1 MVCTATARI
10 SREPGEGAQICHDR
24 GDAVRLLRLSLPA
37 YRGLHNFELDLADA
51 LDGGH
56 AIATLI
62 GPNGG
67 GKSRALHALAEIFGA
82 LHRPGHRVAFA
93 FEIHYV
99 VHDTT
104 VRVVQTS
111 PEAAPEL
118 TVSEEGRRST
128 QVARTHWKCHL
139 PDHVFGYQ
147 AHVQA
152 PWTTEFDQH
161 RLFAARR
168 VGDWRRQ
175 WKGGFDE
182 WRAHHSPEEPWLE
195 QLTLPITCP
204 LYTPVFL
211 CTPAHLPLL
220 LLAQTTHWSDS
231 FGTYLRRHA
240 YIQRVASAVLRIRAP
255 RAARAPHLAALP
267 YWGLGGP
274 ARTLFAAAAE
284 SGRFGLIPDA
294 DPVDGAGSPADGFQ
308 IDLTTPEDV
317 RAFRNLFDSDLSMFG
332 LLATLLDAGYLT
344 AEVRLD
350 KTGTVTLG
358 LDDLSSGEQ
367 QLLTIL
373 GLLRL
378 QRAQE
383 SLFLLD
389 EPDSHFH
396 PEWSRRWYTSVR
408 SVLGPHQDSQFLTAT
423 HEPLLVAN
431 MTREQIRVV
440 ATDEEGQA
448 TAVIPRTNPRGQGA
462 GGLLTTDLFG
472 LPSQLD
478 EHTQALIDRQYA
490 LLPEAAHDPV
500 KQAELREVTA
510 DLDALG
516 FSTSNRDELV
526 AAFLAE
532 LHRRRRALV
541 ESAQGANPPPPEELQ
556 ALVAELFNERFSSV
570 I

>member
-1 MVCTATARI
+1 M
-10 SREPGEGAQICHDR
+10 
-24 GDAVRLLRLSLPA
+24 RLLRLSLPS
-37 YRGLHNFELDLADA
+37 YRGLHNFELDLTGA

-82 LHRPGHRVAFA
+82 LHRPGHRATFA
-93 FEIHYV
+93 FDLLYEMHG
-99 VHDTT
+99 TT
-104 VRVVQTS
+104 VQAIQTS
-111 PEAAPEL
+111 PEASTEL
-118 TVSEEGRRST
+118 TVTTPRGWPRRL
-128 QVARTHWKCHL
+128 ARAEWAQHL

-147 AHVQA
+147 AHAQA
-152 PWTTEFDQH
+152 PWTSEFDQH
-161 RLFAARR
+161 RRAAARR
-168 VGDWRRQ
+168 ISQWRRQ
-175 WKGGFDE
+175 WMNDFDQ
-182 WRAHHSPEEPWLE
+182 WRERHSPDEGELWSE
-195 QLTLPITCP
+195 QLTLPISCS

-231 FGTYLRRHA
+231 FGTYLRRHS
-240 YIQRVASAVLRIRAP
+240 YLQRVTSAVLRIRAP

-294 DPVDGAGSPADGFQ
+294 DPIDGAGSPADGFQ
-308 IDLTTPEDV
+308 IVLGTAEDV

-332 LLATLLDAGYLT
+332 LLATLLDAGYL
-344 AEVRLD
+344 AVDVRLD
-350 KTGTVTLG
+350 KPGALTLG
-358 LDDLSSGEQ
+358 LNDLSSGEQ

-378 QRAQE
+378 QRAHE

-396 PEWSRRWYTSVR
+396 PEWSRRWYSSVR

-440 ATDEEGQA
+440 TTDEEGQT
-448 TAVIPRTNPRGQGA
+448 TAVIPRANPRGQGA

-472 LPSQLD
+472 LPTQLD
-478 EHTQALIDRQYA
+478 EHTQELIDRQYA
-490 LLPEAAHDPV
+490 LLPEAGSDPV
-500 KQAELREVTA
+500 KQAALREVTA
-510 DLDALG
+510 ELETMDFPSSDR
-516 FSTSNRDELV
+516 NPLV

-532 LHRRRRALV
+532 LHRRRLALL
-541 ESAQGANPPPPEELQ
+541 ESTRGPNPPSPEQLQ
-556 ALVAELFNERFSSV
+556 ALVAELFHERFSSV

>member
-1 MVCTATARI
+1 M
-10 SREPGEGAQICHDR
+10 
-24 GDAVRLLRLSLPA
+24 RLLRLSLSS
-37 YRGLHNFELDLADA
+37 YRGLRHFELDLTGA
-51 LDGGH
+51 LDDGH

-82 LHRPGHRVAFA
+82 LYRPGRRAAFA
-93 FEIHYV
+93 FELDYEV
-99 VHDTT
+99 RDRT

-111 PEAAPEL
+111 PDTSPEL
-118 TVSEEGRRST
+118 TVDTATGWPIS
-128 QVARTHWKCHL
+128 VARALWAQHL

-147 AHVQA
+147 AHAQA
-152 PWTTEFDQH
+152 PWTSEFDQH
-161 RLFAARR
+161 RRFAARC
-168 VGDWRRQ
+168 VGEWRRQ
-175 WKGGFDE
+175 WMTDFDQ
-182 WRAHHSPEEPWLE
+182 WRAHQPPGQGELWTERF
-195 QLTLPITCP
+195 TLPISCP

-231 FGTYLRRHA
+231 FGTYLRSHS
-240 YIQRVASAVLRIRAP
+240 YLQRVTSAVLRIRAP

-274 ARTLFAAAAE
+274 ARTLFAAASE

-308 IDLTTPEDV
+308 IDLGTAEDV

-344 AEVRLD
+344 VDIRLD
-350 KTGTVTLG
+350 KSGALTVG
-358 LDDLSSGEQ
+358 LNDLSSGEQ

-378 QRAQE
+378 QRAHE

-396 PEWSRRWYTSVR
+396 PEWSRRWYSSVR
-408 SVLGPHQDSQFLTAT
+408 SVLGPHQHSQFLTAT
-423 HEPLLVAN
+423 HEPLLVSN

-440 ATDEEGQA
+440 TTNVEGQA
-448 TAVIPRTNPRGQGA
+448 TAVIPRANPRGQGA

-472 LPSQLD
+472 LPTQLD
-478 EHTQALIDRQYA
+478 EHTQELIDRQYT
-490 LLPEAAHDPV
+490 LLPEAVGDPV
-500 KQAELREVTA
+500 KQAALRDVTA
-510 DLDALG
+510 QLETMDFPNSD
-516 FSTSNRDELV
+516 RDPLV

-532 LHRRRRALV
+532 LHRRRLALL
-541 ESAQGANPPPPEELQ
+541 EAAHGPNPPSPERLQ
-556 ALVAELFNERFSSV
+556 ALVAELFHERFSSV

>member
-1 MVCTATARI
+1 M
-10 SREPGEGAQICHDR
+10 
-24 GDAVRLLRLSLPA
+24 RLLRLTLPS
-37 YRGLHNFELDLADA
+37 YRGLHHFELDLTDA

-82 LHRPGHRVAFA
+82 LHRPGHRAAFA

-99 VHDTT
+99 VHGKT
-104 VRVVQTS
+104 VRAVQTS
-111 PEAAPEL
+111 PEASPQL
-118 TVSEEGRRST
+118 SVSEGGGRATR
-128 QVARTHWKCHL
+128 VARAHWPDHL

-147 AHVQA
+147 AHSQT

-161 RLFAARR
+161 RRFAARR
-168 VGDWRRQ
+168 VSEWRQQ
-175 WKGGFDE
+175 WTGGFDE
-182 WRAHHSPEEPWLE
+182 WRAHHSPEELWSE
-195 QLTLPITCP
+195 QLTLPISCP

-220 LLAQTTHWSDS
+220 LLAQTTHWADS
-231 FGTYLRRHA
+231 FDTYLRRHA

-255 RAARAPHLAALP
+255 RAARIPHLAVLP

-308 IDLTTPEDV
+308 IVLGTSEDV

-332 LLATLLDAGYLT
+332 LLTTLLDAGYLT
-344 AEVRLD
+344 VDVRLD
-350 KTGTVTLG
+350 KPGALTLG

-378 QRAQE
+378 QRAHE

-408 SVLGPHQDSQFLTAT
+408 SVLGPHHDSQFLTAT

-440 ATDEEGQA
+440 TTDDEGQA

-472 LPSQLD
+472 LPTQLD
-478 EHTQALIDRQYA
+478 EYTQELIDRQYA
-490 LLPEAAHDPV
+490 LLPEAEHDPV
-500 KQAELREVTA
+500 KQAELRDVTA
-510 DLDALG
+510 QLDAMG
-516 FSTSNRDELV
+516 FPTSNRDPLV
-526 AAFLAE
+526 ASFLAE
-532 LHRRRRALV
+532 LHRRRIALV
-541 ESAQGANPPPPEELQ
+541 EAARGPNPPSPDELQ
-556 ALVAELFNERFSSV
+556 ALIAELFDERFSSV

>member
-1 MVCTATARI
+1 M
-10 SREPGEGAQICHDR
+10 
-24 GDAVRLLRLSLPA
+24 RLLRLSLPA
-37 YRGLHNFELDLADA
+37 YRGLRDFHLDLTDA
-51 LDGGH
+51 VDDGH

-82 LHRPGHRVAFA
+82 LNRPKHRAAFA
-93 FEIHYV
+93 FDVHYELRG
-99 VHDTT
+99 TT

-111 PEAAPEL
+111 RDAAPEL
-118 TVSEEGRRST
+118 AVTPAGGEAT
-128 QVARTHWKCHL
+128 QVPRAHWRRHL

-147 AHVQA
+147 AHPHA
-152 PWTTEFDQH
+152 PWTAEFDQH
-161 RLFAARR
+161 RRFAARR
-168 VGDWRRQ
+168 LGDWRRQ
-175 WKGGFDE
+175 WREELDD
-182 WRAHHSPEEPWLE
+182 WLASRSPEDAWPE
-195 QLTLPITCP
+195 QLTLPISCP

-220 LLAQTTHWSDS
+220 LLSQTTHWADS
-231 FGTYLRRHA
+231 FGTYLREHA
-240 YIQRVASAVLRIRAP
+240 YIQHVASAVLTIKAP
-255 RAARAPHLAALP
+255 RTVRGAPLAALP

-284 SGRFGLIPDA
+284 SGRFGAVPDA
-294 DPVDGAGSPADGFQ
+294 DPVDGGGSPADGFR
-308 IDLTTPEDV
+308 IVLATTEDV

-344 AEVRLD
+344 ADVRLH
-350 KTGTVTLG
+350 KTGAVMLG

-408 SVLGPHQDSQFLTAT
+408 TVLGAHQDSQFITAT
-423 HEPLLVAN
+423 HEPLLVSN
-431 MTREQIRVV
+431 MTRQQIRIV
-440 ATDEEGQA
+440 ATDREGQA
-448 TAVIPRTNPRGQGA
+448 TAVIPEATPRGQGA

-478 EHTQALIDRQYA
+478 EHTQELIDRQYSLA
-490 LLPEAAHDPV
+490 PEATRDPER
-500 KQAELREVTA
+500 QEELREVT
-510 DLDALG
+510 DELDALG
-516 FSTSNRDELV
+516 FSTANRDPLV

-541 ESAQGANPPPPEELQ
+541 EAATSANPPPPQLLE
-556 ALVAELFNERFSSV
+556 AMVAELFNEHFSSV